1 MKCTVANLG
10 ISGAILAAAL
20 LAACG
25 GGGGGLQSS
34 ALPSAGGAGNN
45 PATHTS
51 GTRITLTVP
60 RGTPKTRRPA
70 LQGGAHRN
78 YVSIDAQGLQI
89 AISSTGSNATTT
101 TEFVDISSTSP
112 LCTPLVFGT
121 SETTCSF
128 TIPTVAA
135 NETIVATEV
144 DQTPTN
150 ENATTGF
157 GTGFLTSTNILAVGT
172 TSVAVTGG
180 VTNVSLGLNPV
191 AAQLFECGAFG
202 TPNFSESANNAV
214 NRLVVTAGVP
224 VRGQFGVGHEDGAFG
239 FIDVDPTPLPFVDVN
254 GSPTPITL
262 SASSSDVTLAA
273 VPNPSPAATP
283 PLAQT
288 ASIPND
294 GFNFFDCEFIVDINV
309 SANLTAPATITVQNN
324 LTATSPISARA
335 PYPSTVTY
343 TVIPLSVTPAT
354 ASVSVSAATTA
365 TVTGSDFEG
374 RDGMFPSTNCV
385 DTANPSQVDA
395 NVTPNASINSGTWLQ
410 AFTIT
415 PTTTAGTCTFT
426 LEDDDSG
433 VVTTPVTVTVNP

>member
-1 MKCTVANLG
+1 MKRTGTTLG
-10 ISGAILAAAL
+10 IGGAILAAAL

-25 GGGGGLQSS
+25 GGGGLQSA
-34 ALPSAGGAGNN
+34 ALPSAGGGGNN

-70 LQGGAHRN
+70 LAGGTHRN
-78 YVSIDAQGLQI
+78 YVSMDAQGLQI

-157 GTGFLTSTNILAVGT
+157 GTGFLNSTNILAVGT

-180 VTNVSLGLNPV
+180 VTNVSLALNPV
-191 AAQLFECGAFG
+191 AAQLFQDCSLS
-202 TPNFSESANNAV
+202 TPNFGEASNNEV
-214 NRLVVTAGVP
+214 NRLVVTAGVA
-224 VRGQFGVGHEDGAFG
+224 VGGQFFVGHDDEAFG
-239 FIDVDPTPLPFVDVN
+239 FLDVDPTPLPFVDVN

-273 VPNPSPAATP
+273 VPSPAPAATP

-294 GFNFFDCEFIVDINV
+294 GFNFFDCALLIDINV
-309 SANLTAPATITVQNN
+309 SANLTAPATITVKNN

-354 ASVSVSAATTA
+354 ASVAIGAATTA

-374 RDGMFPSTNCV
+374 RDGMFPPTNCV

-415 PTTTAGTCTFT
+415 PTTAGTCTFT
-426 LEDDDSG
+426 LEDDDTD

>member
-1 MKCTVANLG
+1 MKRTATTLG
-10 ISGAILAAAL
+10 IGGAILAAAL

-25 GGGGGLQSS
+25 GGGGLQSA
-34 ALPSAGGAGNN
+34 ALPSAGAAGNN

-51 GTRITLTVP
+51 GTRITLRVP
-60 RGTPKTRRPA
+60 RGTSKTRHTA
-70 LQGGAHRN
+70 LHGGAHRS

-121 SETTCSF
+121 TETTCSF

-157 GTGFLTSTNILAVGT
+157 GTGFSTSTNILAVGT

-191 AAQLFECGAFG
+191 AAQLFDCGDIANPNFG
-202 TPNFSESANNAV
+202 TNFVSESTS
-214 NRLVVTAGVP
+214 RIVVTAGV
-224 VRGQFGVGHEDGAFG
+224 VASGQMFIEFEDAADG
-239 FIDVDPTPLPFVDVN
+239 FVDVDPTPLPFVDVN

-262 SASSSDVTLAA
+262 NSLSSAVTLAV
-273 VPNPSPAATP
+273 VPNPVPAATP

-288 ASIPND
+288 VSIPND
-294 GFNFFDCEFIVDINV
+294 GFDSSFENCLTIDVNV
-309 SANLTAPATITVQNN
+309 SANLTAPATISVKNN
-324 LTATSPISARA
+324 LTATNPISVTA
-335 PYPSTVTY
+335 PYPAKLTY
-343 TVIPLSVTPAT
+343 TVVPISVAPAT
-354 ASVSVSAATTA
+354 ATVAVGAATTA

-374 RDGMFPSTNCV
+374 TSGMFATPCV
-385 DTANPSQVDA
+385 DTANPSQNDA
-395 NVTPNASINSGTWLQ
+395 TVSANGQINTDTWQ
-410 AFTIT
+410 EAFTIT
-415 PTTTAGTCTFT
+415 PTMPGTCTFT
-426 LEDDDSG
+426 LGDSRTG

>member
-1 MKCTVANLG
+1 MKRTATTLG
-10 ISGAILAAAL
+10 IGGAILAAAL

-25 GGGGGLQSS
+25 GGGGLQSA
-34 ALPSAGGAGNN
+34 ALPSAGGGGNN

-70 LQGGAHRN
+70 LAGGTHRN
-78 YVSIDAQGLQI
+78 YVSMDAQGLQI

-157 GTGFLTSTNILAVGT
+157 GTGFLNSTNILAVGT

-180 VTNVSLGLNPV
+180 VTNVSLGLNPIVSRFIDDGSDTTPTFGDNFV
-191 AAQLFECGAFG
+191 AE
-202 TPNFSESANNAV
+202 TTSRV
-214 NRLVVTAGVP
+214 VVTSGVVASGQINIAYRDAAG
-224 VRGQFGVGHEDGAFG
+224 G
-239 FIDVDPTPLPFVDVN
+239 FFDVDPTPLPFVDVN

-262 SASSSDVTLAA
+262 SASSSAVTLAA
-273 VPNPSPAATP
+273 VPSPAPAATP

-294 GFNFFDCEFIVDINV
+294 GFLNFFQVFVIDVNV
-309 SANLTAPATITVQNN
+309 SANLTAPATISVNNN
-324 LTATSPISARA
+324 LTATNPISVTA
-335 PYPSTVTY
+335 PYLAKLTY
-343 TVIPLSVTPAT
+343 TVVPISVAPAT
-354 ASVSVSAATTA
+354 ATVAVGAATTA

-374 RDGMFPSTNCV
+374 PNGMFATGCV
-385 DTANPSQVDA
+385 DTANPSQTDA
-395 NVTPNASINSGTWLQ
+395 TVSANGQISPDIWQQ

-415 PTTTAGTCTFT
+415 PTTAGTCTFT
-426 LEDDDSG
+426 LGD
-433 VVTTPVTVTVNP
+433 VQTNVLTTPVTVTVNP